1 MPRGGRRPGAGAKPG
16 NLNALRHGRR
26 SGHVQ
31 RLLALLSA
39 IPEVREALI
48 GLARRQRAQR
58 RQAERTAAHI
68 LYTLL
73 NQALIGLTNHHT
85 DSPPSDSDPLL
96 NALLPR
102 APSNTE
108 PTPPDPSNNPP
119 SPTDDPP

>member
-26 SGHVQ
+26 SGQVQ
-31 RLLALLSA
+31 RLLVLLSA

-48 GLARRQRAQR
+48 RLARRQRDQR

-73 NQALIGLTNHHT
+73 NEALIGLTHGHT
-85 DSPPSDSDPLL
+85 DSQPSDSDRVL
-96 NALLPR
+96 NALLPP

-108 PTPPDPSNNPP
+108 PAPPGPSNSPP
-119 SPTDDPP
+119 